1 MHFMDAVDSG
11 EEPSA
16 FVTRQ
21 VALGYGII
29 SYRGVYGHHSCRICN
44 WGHIQYTANRYLVD
58 FNGGLFKKARMY
70 QLKKYLHAK
79 IVENN
84 SLLNIIY

>member
-1 MHFMDAVDSG
+1 MFRRKMPFMDAVDSG

-29 SYRGVYGHHSCRICN
+29 SYRGVYGHHSCGICN
-44 WGHIQYTANRYLVD
+44 WGHTQYTANLYLVD
-58 FNGGLFKKARMY
+58 FNGGLFKGTHVPT
-70 QLKKYLHAK
+70 LK
-79 IVENN
+79 I
-84 SLLNIIY
+84 SLCKNC